1 MRKTLVTAVS
11 VLGLTV
17 SPLAVAGDNSVELR
31 YGERGRITYAGA
43 ALRFG
48 ELWARESES
57 GHWNMRLQ
65 PVFEGG
71 RFRYSGGSRAA
82 GDSLNYFGLGVGF
95 RATYE
100 RMALN
105 PYLEIGLG
113 ATVFDQTR
121 LGPRSFS
128 TRFQF
133 TEWIGAGLEL
143 AEHVTLG
150 VRFAHY
156 SNANIKKPNDG
167 LDMQQVV
174 LGIRF

>member
-1 MRKTLVTAVS
+1 MRKALATAVS
-11 VLGLTV
+11 VLCVTA
-17 SPLAVAGDNSVELR
+17 SPLVVAGDNAVELR
-31 YGERGRITYAGA
+31 YGERGDITYKGAG
-43 ALRFG
+43 LRFG
-48 ELWARESES
+48 ELWARDS
-57 GHWNMRLQ
+57 GNWNMRLQ

-71 RFRYSGGSRAA
+71 RFRYSGSRRA
-82 GDSLNYFGLGVGF
+82 GRDSLNYVGLGVGF

-100 RMALN
+100 RMALT
-105 PYLEIGLG
+105 PYLEVGVG

-121 LGPRSFS
+121 LGTRSFS

-133 TEWIGAGLEL
+133 TEWIGVGVEFS
-143 AEHVTLG
+143 EYVTLG

-167 LDMQQVV
+167 LDMQQIV